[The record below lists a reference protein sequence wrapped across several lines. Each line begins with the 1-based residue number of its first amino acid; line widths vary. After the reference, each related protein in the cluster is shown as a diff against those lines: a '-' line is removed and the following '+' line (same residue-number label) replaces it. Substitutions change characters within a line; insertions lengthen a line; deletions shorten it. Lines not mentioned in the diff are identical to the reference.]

1 VGVVRPSLDATGF
14 NLPSTEP
21 EAATRYTPPP
31 RPPLNREPGRIFGP
45 KRHDVPAIDPGT
57 IPAGG

>member
-1 VGVVRPSLDATGF
+1 VRPSLDATGF